1 MATKLS
7 LFITDNM
14 EEILADWESFAR
26 TLLPAAASMS
36 DEALRDHGKQILQE
50 IALDIETEESAK
62 QQRDKSKGLA
72 PDVDKPDSAAGVHG
86 TIRHET
92 GFTLLQ
98 VIAEYRAMR
107 ASVLK
112 LWLPHIGEVTE
123 ETSSDMIR
131 FNEAIDQ
138 ALAESAATFTDQST
152 RTRDTFL
159 AILGHDLRSPL
170 ATMTLAGDY
179 LTRPEVGTDG
189 TLQIGN
195 RVKRSAATMTAM
207 VHDLL
212 EYARTQLGGSMP
224 IKRHLADMEKICQAA
239 IEDASAAHPD
249 CRFELETSGELLD
262 DFDRDRLQQV
272 FSNLLNNAAQY
283 RGKEHP
289 ITIVARGDPGA
300 ITIEVKNFGPVIPEK
315 SLKAIFDPL
324 VQLSSDA
331 QQQDRPSTSLGLGLF
346 ISREITIAHG
356 GTLKVE
362 SSEDSGTVFTVRLP
376 RTKAPQ

>member
-1 MATKLS
+1 MKLS

-36 DEALRDHGKQILQE
+36 GEALRDHGKQILQE

-72 PDVDKPDSAAGVHG
+72 PDADNPDSAAGVHG

-112 LWLPHIGEVTE
+112 LWLPHIADVTE
-123 ETSSDMIR
+123 TTSRDMIR

-138 ALAESAATFTDQST
+138 ALAESAVTFTDQSI
-152 RTRDTFL
+152 RIRDTFL

-189 TLQIGN
+189 TMQIGG

-212 EYARTQLGGSMP
+212 EYARTQLGGSIP

-249 CRFELETSGELLD
+249 CMFELETSGELFD

-272 FSNLLNNAAQY
+272 ISNLLSNAAQY
-283 RGKEHP
+283 RGNEHP
-289 ITIVARGDPGA
+289 VTVVARGDPGA
-300 ITIEVKNFGPVIPEK
+300 ITIEVKNFGPAIPAK

-324 VQLSSDA
+324 VQLSTEA
-331 QQQDRPSTSLGLGLF
+331 QQQGRPSTSLGLGLF
-346 ISREITIAHG
+346 ISREITAAHG

-362 SSEDSGTVFTVRLP
+362 SSDDSGTVFTVRLP
-376 RTKAPQ
+376 RTAERHFR